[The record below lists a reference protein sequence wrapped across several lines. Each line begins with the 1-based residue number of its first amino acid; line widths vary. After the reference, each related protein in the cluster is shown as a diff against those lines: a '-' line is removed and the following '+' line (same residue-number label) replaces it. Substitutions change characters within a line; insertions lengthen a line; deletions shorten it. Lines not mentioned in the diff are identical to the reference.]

1 MSYEKSIIGVPTQVS
16 CFFLVLGAAPVFS
29 PGSYSGNVDENV
41 PTDTTVSGITLS
53 ASESGGGSV
62 TYSIISSAGP
72 FKLSANGTRVLTN
85 GLAVNFEA
93 QNSYTLTVQAESVI
107 MEQCDDVSE
116 SVSLTRVSL
125 VLVRGKNDTS

>member
-1 MSYEKSIIGVPTQVS
+1 M
-16 CFFLVLGAAPVFS
+16 FS

-41 PTDTTVSGITLS
+41 PADTTVNGITLS

-72 FKLSANGTRVLTN
+72 FKLSADGTKVLTN

-93 QNSYTLTVQAESVI
+93 QNSYTLTVQAESAGNYGTV
-107 MEQCDDVSE
+107 
-116 SVSLTRVSL
+116 
-125 VLVRGKNDTS
+125 